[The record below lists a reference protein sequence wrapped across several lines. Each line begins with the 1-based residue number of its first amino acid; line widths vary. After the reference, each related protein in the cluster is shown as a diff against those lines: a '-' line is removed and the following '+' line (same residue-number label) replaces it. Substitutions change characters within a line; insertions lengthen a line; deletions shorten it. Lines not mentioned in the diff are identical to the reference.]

1 MPSRQP
7 PSLPD
12 PPSRPVTPAGLM
24 SRSPRP
30 AHAGLPFLGA
40 LTLGR
45 ARVHEFCGPARRT
58 LALMAARGSL
68 GPVLWLRPGWLP
80 ERLFPDGV
88 RSLIAPGRL
97 IFVTPARPGDLLW
110 CFEQA
115 LRAGAA
121 ALVVAE
127 LPEPPRLTP
136 VRRLN
141 LAAEAGAETGPMVPT
156 GLMLTP
162 GEGGAP
168 GVESRWHVTP
178 RHGPRSSGWLLSLRR
193 ARSGPPQSWHIA
205 GTAGSDLADTAAGPD
220 LKPAGAAAQGAA
232 RFTLARILAEATGG
246 GRDETAEAG
255 IAKENPD
262 SPARSR

>member
-7 PSLPD
+7 PSARLAPPLPA
-12 PPSRPVTPAGLM
+12 SPAGLV
-24 SRSPRP
+24 SRSPYR
-30 AHAGLPFLGA
+30 ARASLPFLGILA
-40 LTLGR
+40 LGR

-58 LALMAARGSL
+58 LALMAARGSP

-88 RSLIAPGRL
+88 WPLIAPGRL
-97 IFVTPARPGDLLW
+97 IFVTPRRPEDLLW
-110 CFEQA
+110 CFEEA

-141 LAAEAGAETGPMVPT
+141 LAAEAGAEAGPMVPT

-168 GVESRWHVTP
+168 GVESRWHIAP
-178 RHGPRSSGWLLSLRR
+178 CHDAHGTRWRLDLRR
-193 ARSGPPQSWHIA
+193 ARSEPPQGWQIA
-205 GTAGSDLADTAAGPD
+205 GFANAGPEAM
-220 LKPAGAAAQGAA
+220 PGAEGAA
-232 RFTLARILAEATGG
+232 RFTLARMRPKATDG

>member
-1 MPSRQP
+1 
-7 PSLPD
+7 
-12 PPSRPVTPAGLM
+12 M
-24 SRSPRP
+24 SRRHQRLHPD
-30 AHAGLPFLGA
+30 LPILGM

-80 ERLFPDGV
+80 ERLFPDG
-88 RSLIAPGRL
+88 LQPIIAPGRL
-97 IFVTPARPGDLLW
+97 IFVTPRRPEDLLW
-110 CFEQA
+110 CFEEA
-115 LRAGAA
+115 LRAGVA

-141 LAAEAGAETGPMVPT
+141 LAAEAGATTGPVVPT

-178 RHGPRSSGWLLSLRR
+178 CHGAHSTRWRLDLRR
-193 ARSGPPQSWHIA
+193 ARSEPPQSWRIA
-205 GTAGSDLADTAAGPD
+205 CPATAATTAGPD
-220 LKPAGAAAQGAA
+220 PTPTGAAAKGAA
-232 RFTLARILAEATGG
+232 RFTLARLLPRAAEG
-246 GRDETAEAG
+246 GRDETAEGG
-255 IAKENPD
+255 IGKESPD
-262 SPARSR
+262 SPAESR

>member
-1 MPSRQP
+1 MPARQP
-7 PSLPD
+7 PCLT
-12 PPSRPVTPAGLM
+12 RPATPAGLVA
-24 SRSPRP
+24 RGHQHPYP
-30 AHAGLPFLGA
+30 GLPFLGA
-40 LTLGR
+40 LALRR

-58 LALMAARGSL
+58 LALMAARGTA

-88 RSLIAPGRL
+88 RPLIAPGRL
-97 IFVTPARPGDLLW
+97 IFVTPRRPEDLLW

-141 LAAEAGAETGPMVPT
+141 LAAEAGAETGPRVPT

-168 GVESRWHVTP
+168 GVESRWHVAPCHDART
-178 RHGPRSSGWLLSLRR
+178 SGWHLDLRR
-193 ARSGPPQSWHIA
+193 ARNAPPQCWQIAASPGIAPSGPDAMPGLA
-205 GTAGSDLADTAAGPD
+205 G
-220 LKPAGAAAQGAA
+220 GAPEAAA
-232 RFTLARILAEATGG
+232 RFTLARVRPEAADRAVAEV
-246 GRDETAEAG
+246 AEVAEG
-255 IAKENPD
+255 DTAKESPD
-262 SPARSR
+262 SKAASL